1 MKCEKANVAC
11 EGYVREHRFV
21 DEVARTAKHV
31 RKVKAGGVPSTNSPP
46 SFLLSSENPRLS
58 TSTVVIKYVD
68 PALPGETQTSAGG
81 VTQLLDKFQTYGWN
95 MSVGRRLRMKIDEN
109 VHIAFL
115 LTNLFSGF
123 PSIPWLYEQATDCTS
138 ASALPSVRAL
148 AATYFGRRHHSKET
162 MQKGSYLYGQALK
175 GLNEDLQ
182 HSDHRAW
189 SIAVLR
195 SAVTLE
201 FYEVCFRATE

>member
-31 RKVKAGGVPSTNSPP
+31 KKVKAGRKPIANASSVR
-46 SFLLSSENPRLS
+46 LSSKSPNHS
-58 TSTVVIKYVD
+58 TSTAVSKYVD
-68 PALPGETQTSAGG
+68 AALPDETQTSEGDFA
-81 VTQLLDKFQTYGWN
+81 QLPNKVQTYGWN
-95 MSVGRRLRMKIDEN
+95 LNVGRQLPMKVDEN

-115 LTNLFSGF
+115 VTNLFSGF
-123 PSIPWLYEQATDCTS
+123 PSIPWLYEQATNCTS
-138 ASALPSVRAL
+138 ASALPSVQAL

-182 HSDHRAW
+182 CLDDQAW

-201 FYEVCFRATE
+201 FYEVCFCATG